1 MAFFKAKVLR
11 QRKDGMYVVYIRVTQ
26 NRKSKYIRT
35 SWVIDSIGLS
45 KDKLDIIDPFVAE
58 QTSKVISGYYN
69 TLNRIDTQ
77 DWTVCEIVDYLQ
89 KGKGGISFSSYARKH
104 IEKMKARGQ
113 ERTSRD
119 YKWALYSLEKFAG
132 GNEVMFSQLTYS
144 FLSRWIVS
152 LSQTAR
158 SKHKYPINIRQIH
171 KAAILEYNDEERG
184 IQLIT
189 NPWPKITIPK
199 EDTPKKRAI
208 SPNMLRR
215 FFAVVPDFSR
225 FTHPLQELGQD
236 IALISFCM
244 CGINSIDLFYAEK
257 SQYNDGIFHYNRRKT
272 SKSRSDNAYF
282 EIMVPQFIK
291 PTFEKYLSKNVES
304 PWLFDFQDRLSTSDS
319 FNANVN
325 AGISQICKKV
335 SPDFHASLYSFRHSW
350 AMVAQNGC
358 GASLG
363 DIDFALNHSTFKM
376 ARVYTKID
384 YSPAW
389 ELNEKVIDY
398 IFFSNEDI
406 DHHEDSGISFERMS
420 KYNLIRGEAFISG
433 ECVSVI
439 EDSGFTNVEQV
450 ITRLLSSLSDVIPRP
465 FKVQIKITNLDKRIF
480 QLYQRMLQQ
489 EI

>member
-1 MAFFKAKVLR
+1 MATLKATVKSK
-11 QRKDGMYVVYIRVTQ
+11 RKDGMYVVYIRFAH
-26 NRKSKYIRT
+26 NRKVSYLRT
-35 SWVIDSIGLS
+35 SWMVNDKGLS
-45 KDKLDIIDPFVAE
+45 RNKKDILDPYVIQ
-58 QTSKVISGYYN
+58 QTSKLIDQYYN

-77 DWTVCEIVDYLQ
+77 DWTVKEIVDYIQ
-89 KGKGGISFSSYARKH
+89 KGKDGISFSMYARKH
-104 IEKMKARGQ
+104 IEKMKVRGQ

-144 FLSRWIVS
+144 FLSRWIYS

-158 SKHKYPINIRQIH
+158 SKNKYPINIRQIH
-171 KAAILEYNDEERG
+171 KAAMLEYNDEERG

-189 NPWPKITIPK
+189 NPWPKISIPK
-199 EDTPKKRAI
+199 EDTPNKRAI

-244 CGINSIDLFYAEK
+244 CGINSIDLFYAKK
-257 SQYNDGIFHYNRRKT
+257 SQYHNGIFHYNRRKT

-291 PTFEKYLSKNVES
+291 LTFEKYLSKDMAS

-319 FNANVN
+319 FNANIN

-350 AMVAQNGC
+350 ATIAQNGC

-363 DIDFALNHSTFKM
+363 DVDFALNHSTFKL

-398 IFFSNEDI
+398 VFFSNEDI
-406 DHHEDSGISFERMS
+406 EKSEDANTFFERMS
-420 KYNLIRGEAFISG
+420 KYNLIRGEAFICG
-433 ECVSVI
+433 NRVCVI

-450 ITRLLSSLSDVIPRP
+450 IMKLLVSLPNDISRP
-465 FKVQIKITNLDKRIF
+465 SKVQIKITNLDKKQT
-480 QLYQRMLQQ
+480 QLYQRLIQ
-489 EI
+489 

>member
-1 MAFFKAKVLR
+1 MATLKATVKSK
-11 QRKDGMYVVYIRVTQ
+11 RKDGMYVVYIRFAH
-26 NRKSKYIRT
+26 NRKVSYLRT
-35 SWVIDSIGLS
+35 SWMVNDKGLS
-45 KDKLDIIDPFVAE
+45 RNKKDILDPSVIQ
-58 QTSKVISGYYN
+58 QTSRLIDNYYN
-69 TLNRIDTQ
+69 ILNRIDTQ
-77 DWTVCEIVDYLQ
+77 DWTVKEIVDYIQ
-89 KGKGGISFSSYARKH
+89 KGKDGISFSAYARKH
-104 IEKMKARGQ
+104 IENMIARGQ

-119 YKWALYSLEKFAG
+119 YKWALYHLEKFAG
-132 GNEVMFSQLTYS
+132 NNEVMFSQLTYS
-144 FLSRWIVS
+144 FLSRWIDS

-158 SKHKYPINIRQIH
+158 SKNKYPINIRQIH
-171 KAAILEYNDEERG
+171 KAAMLEYNDEERG

-199 EDTPKKRAI
+199 EDTPNKMAI
-208 SPNMLRR
+208 SPNMLRK

-236 IALISFCM
+236 VALISFCM
-244 CGINSIDLFYAEK
+244 CGINSVDLFYAEK
-257 SQYNDGIFHYNRRKT
+257 SQYNNGIFRYNRRKT
-272 SKSRSDNAYF
+272 RKSRSDSAYF
-282 EIMVPQFIK
+282 EIRVPQFIK
-291 PTFEKYLSKNVES
+291 PTFEKHFSKDMES
-304 PWLFDFQDRLSTSDS
+304 PWLFDFQERLSTPDS

-350 AMVAQNGC
+350 ATIAQNGC

-363 DIDFALNHSTFKM
+363 DIDFALNHSTYKM

-398 IFFSNEDI
+398 IFFSNEEPDNN
-406 DHHEDSGISFERMS
+406 EDPSKSFERMS
-420 KYNLIRGEAFISG
+420 KYNLVRGEAFISG

-450 ITRLLSSLSDVIPRP
+450 ISRLVSTISNELQRP
-465 FKVQIKITNLDKRIF
+465 SKVQIKITNKDKGQM
-480 QLYQRMLQQ
+480 QLYQRVLK
-489 EI
+489 

>member
-35 SWVIDSIGLS
+35 SWVVGDDGLS
-45 KDKLDIIDPFVAE
+45 RDKHDIIDPFVAE
-58 QTSKVISGYYN
+58 QTTKIISRYYN

-77 DWTVCEIVDYLQ
+77 DWTVKEIVDYIQ
-89 KGKGGISFSSYARKH
+89 KGKGGISFSLYARKY
-104 IEKMKARGQ
+104 IEKMIARGQ

-132 GNEVMFSQLTYS
+132 GNEVFFSQLTFA
-144 FLSRWIVS
+144 FLSRWIDS

-171 KAAILEYNDEERG
+171 KAAMLEYNDEERG
-184 IQLIT
+184 ILLIT
-189 NPWPKITIPK
+189 NPWLKITIPK
-199 EDTPKKRAI
+199 EDIPNKRAI
-208 SPNMLRR
+208 SPNMLRK

-236 IALISFCM
+236 VALISFCM
-244 CGINSIDLFYAEK
+244 CGINSVDLFYAEK
-257 SQYNDGIFHYNRRKT
+257 NQYHNGIFHYNRRKT
-272 SKSRSDNAYF
+272 RKSRSDNAYF
-282 EIMVPQFIK
+282 EIRVPQFIV
-291 PTFEKYLSKNVES
+291 PTFEKYLSKDKES
-304 PWLFDFQDRLSTSDS
+304 PWLFNFQERLSTPDS

-335 SPDFHASLYSFRHSW
+335 SPDFNASLYSFRHSW
-350 AMVAQNGC
+350 ATIAQNGC

-389 ELNEKVIDY
+389 KLNEKVIDY

-406 DHHEDSGISFERMS
+406 EKTEDSQSSFERMS
-420 KYNLIRGEAFISG
+420 KYNLIRGEAFICG
-433 ECVSVI
+433 NCVSVI
-439 EDSGFTNVEQV
+439 EDSGFTNIEQV
-450 ITRLLSSLSDVIPRP
+450 ITKLLSSLPNDFLRP
-465 FKVQIKITNLDKRIF
+465 SKAQIKITNLDKKQT
-480 QLYQRMLQQ
+480 QLYQRILQ
-489 EI
+489 

>member
-1 MAFFKAKVLR
+1 MATLKATVKSK
-11 QRKDGMYVVYIRVTQ
+11 RKDGMYVVYIRFAH
-26 NRKSKYIRT
+26 NRKVSYLRT
-35 SWVIDSIGLS
+35 SWMVNDKGLS
-45 KDKLDIIDPFVAE
+45 RNKKDILDPYVIQ
-58 QTSKVISGYYN
+58 QTSKLIDQYYN

-77 DWTVCEIVDYLQ
+77 DWTVKEIVDYIQ
-89 KGKGGISFSSYARKH
+89 KGKDGISFSMYARKH

-144 FLSRWIVS
+144 FLSRWIYS

-158 SKHKYPINIRQIH
+158 SKNKYPINIRQIH
-171 KAAILEYNDEERG
+171 KAAMLEYNDEERG

-199 EDTPKKRAI
+199 EDTPNKRAI

-236 IALISFCM
+236 VALISFCM
-244 CGINSIDLFYAEK
+244 CGINSIDLFFAKK
-257 SQYNDGIFHYNRRKT
+257 SQYHNGIFHYNRRKT

-282 EIMVPQFIK
+282 EIRVPQFIK
-291 PTFEKYLSKNVES
+291 PTFEKYLSKNIES

-335 SPDFHASLYSFRHSW
+335 SPDFHASLYFFRHSW
-350 AMVAQNGC
+350 ATIAQNGC

-363 DIDFALNHSTFKM
+363 DIDFALNHSTYKM

-398 IFFSNEDI
+398 IFFSNKEPDNN
-406 DHHEDSGISFERMS
+406 EDSTKSFERMS
-420 KYNLIRGEAFISG
+420 KYNIIRGEVFISG
-433 ECVSVI
+433 DCVSII

-450 ITRLLSSLSDVIPRP
+450 ITQLLSAFPEDVERP
-465 FKVQIKITNLDKRIF
+465 IKVQIRITNMDKKQT
-480 QLYQRMLQQ
+480 QLYQRILQ
-489 EI
+489 

>member
-1 MAFFKAKVLR
+1 MATLKATVKSK
-11 QRKDGMYVVYIRVTQ
+11 RKDGMYVVYIRFAH
-26 NRKSKYIRT
+26 NRKVSYLRT
-35 SWVIDSIGLS
+35 SWMVNDKGLS
-45 KDKLDIIDPFVAE
+45 RNKKDILDPFVIQ
-58 QTSKVISGYYN
+58 QTSKLIDQYYN

-77 DWTVCEIVDYLQ
+77 DWTVKEIVDYIQ
-89 KGKGGISFSSYARKH
+89 KGKDGISFSMYARKH

-132 GNEVMFSQLTYS
+132 DNEIMFSQLTYS
-144 FLSRWIVS
+144 FLSRWIDS

-158 SKHKYPINIRQIH
+158 SKNKYPINIRQIH
-171 KAAILEYNDEERG
+171 KAAMLEYNDEERS

-199 EDTPKKRAI
+199 EDTPNKRAI

-350 AMVAQNGC
+350 ATIAQNGC

-363 DIDFALNHSTFKM
+363 DVDFALDHSTYKM

-398 IFFSNEDI
+398 LFFSDKEPEHNED
-406 DHHEDSGISFERMS
+406 SSASFERMS

-433 ECVSVI
+433 ERVSVI

-450 ITRLLSSLSDVIPRP
+450 IAKVLMSMHDDLPRP
-465 FKVQIKITNLDKRIF
+465 TKVQIKITNLDKRQI
-480 QLYQRMLQQ
+480 QLYQRILQ
-489 EI
+489 

>member
-35 SWVIDSIGLS
+35 SWVVDDKGLS
-45 KDKLDIIDPFVAE
+45 RDKLDIIEPFVAE
-58 QTSKVISGYYN
+58 QTSRLITGYYN

-77 DWTVCEIVDYLQ
+77 NWTVKEVVDYIQ
-89 KGKGGISFSSYARKH
+89 KGKNGVSFSLYARKH
-104 IEKMKARGQ
+104 IEKMIARGQ

-119 YKWALYSLEKFAG
+119 YKWALYSLERFAG
-132 GNEVMFSQLTYS
+132 GNEVMFSQLTFS
-144 FLSRWIVS
+144 FLSRWIDS

-158 SKHKYPINIRQIH
+158 SKNKYPINIRQIH

-199 EDTPKKRAI
+199 EDTPNKRAI
-208 SPNMLRR
+208 SPNMLRK

-236 IALISFCM
+236 VALISFCM
-244 CGINSIDLFYAEK
+244 CGINSVDLFYAEK
-257 SQYNDGIFHYNRRKT
+257 SQYHEDIFHYNRRKT
-272 SKSRSDNAYF
+272 RKARSDNAYF
-282 EIMVPQFIK
+282 EIRVPQFIL
-291 PTFEKYLSKNVES
+291 PTFEKYLSKDMDS
-304 PWLFDFQDRLSTSDS
+304 PWLFDFQERLSTPDS

-325 AGISQICKKV
+325 AGISQICKRV

-350 AMVAQNGC
+350 ATIAQNGC

-363 DIDFALNHSTFKM
+363 DIDFALNHSTFKL

-389 ELNEKVIDY
+389 KLNEKVIDY
-398 IFFSNEDI
+398 VFFSNEDI
-406 DHHEDSGISFERMS
+406 DNREDYSNSFERMS
-420 KYNLIRGEAFISG
+420 KYNLIRGEAFICG
-433 ECVSVI
+433 DCVSLI

-450 ITRLLSSLSDVIPRP
+450 IKNLLVSLPDDTPRP
-465 FKVQIKITNLDKRIF
+465 SKVQIKISNLDKKQT
-480 QLYQRMLQQ
+480 QLYQRVLY
-489 EI
+489 

>member
-1 MAFFKAKVLR
+1 MATLKATVKSK
-11 QRKDGMYVVYIRVTQ
+11 RKDGMYVVYIRFAH
-26 NRKSKYIRT
+26 NRKVSYLRT
-35 SWVIDSIGLS
+35 SWMVNDKGLS
-45 KDKLDIIDPFVAE
+45 RNKKDILDPYVIQ
-58 QTSKVISGYYN
+58 QTSKLIDQYYN

-77 DWTVCEIVDYLQ
+77 DWTVKEIVDYIQ
-89 KGKGGISFSSYARKH
+89 KGKDGISFSDYARKH

-119 YKWALYSLEKFAG
+119 YKWALYSLEKYAG
-132 GNEVMFSQLTYS
+132 NNEVMFSQLTYS
-144 FLSRWIVS
+144 FLSRWIDS

-158 SKHKYPINIRQIH
+158 SKNKYPINIRQIH
-171 KAAILEYNDEERG
+171 KAAMLEYNDEERG

-199 EDTPKKRAI
+199 EDTPNKRAI

-236 IALISFCM
+236 VALISFCM
-244 CGINSIDLFYAEK
+244 CGINSIDLFFAKK
-257 SQYNDGIFHYNRRKT
+257 SQYHNGIFHYNRRKT

-282 EIMVPQFIK
+282 EIRVPQFIK
-291 PTFEKYLSKNVES
+291 LTFEKYLSKDMAS

-319 FNANVN
+319 FNANIN

-350 AMVAQNGC
+350 ATIAQNGC

-363 DIDFALNHSTFKM
+363 DVDFALNHSTFKL

-398 IFFSNEDI
+398 VFFSNEDI
-406 DHHEDSGISFERMS
+406 EKSEDANTFFERMS
-420 KYNLIRGEAFISG
+420 KYNLIRGEAFICG
-433 ECVSVI
+433 NRVCVI

-450 ITRLLSSLSDVIPRP
+450 IMKLLVSLPNDISRP
-465 FKVQIKITNLDKRIF
+465 SKVQIKITNLDKKQT
-480 QLYQRMLQQ
+480 QLYQRLIQ
-489 EI
+489 

>member
-1 MAFFKAKVLR
+1 MATLKATVKSK
-11 QRKDGMYVVYIRVTQ
+11 RKDGMYVVYIRFAH
-26 NRKSKYIRT
+26 NRKVSYLRT
-35 SWVIDSIGLS
+35 SWMVNDKGLS
-45 KDKLDIIDPFVAE
+45 RNKKDILDPFVIQ
-58 QTSKVISGYYN
+58 QTSKLIDQYYN

-77 DWTVCEIVDYLQ
+77 DWTVKEIVDYIQ
-89 KGKGGISFSSYARKH
+89 KGKDGISFSMYARKH

-132 GNEVMFSQLTYS
+132 DNEIMFSQLTYS
-144 FLSRWIVS
+144 FLSRWIDS
-152 LSQTAR
+152 ISQTAR
-158 SKHKYPINIRQIH
+158 SKNKYPINIRQIH
-171 KAAILEYNDEERG
+171 KAAMLEYNDEERG
-184 IQLIT
+184 ILLIT
-189 NPWPKITIPK
+189 NPWPKISIPK
-199 EDTPKKRAI
+199 EDTPNKRAI

-244 CGINSIDLFYAEK
+244 CGINSIDLFYAKK
-257 SQYNDGIFHYNRRKT
+257 SQYHNGIFHYNRRKT

-282 EIMVPQFIK
+282 EIRVPQFIK
-291 PTFEKYLSKNVES
+291 PTFEKYLSKNIES

-319 FNANVN
+319 FNANIN

-350 AMVAQNGC
+350 ATIAQNGC

-363 DIDFALNHSTFKM
+363 DVDFALNHSTFKL

-398 IFFSNEDI
+398 VFFSNEDI
-406 DHHEDSGISFERMS
+406 EKSEDANTFFERMS
-420 KYNLIRGEAFISG
+420 KYNLIRGEAFICG
-433 ECVSVI
+433 NRVCVI

-450 ITRLLSSLSDVIPRP
+450 IMKLLVSLPNDISRP
-465 FKVQIKITNLDKRIF
+465 SKVQIKITN
-480 QLYQRMLQQ
+480 
-489 EI
+489 

>member
-1 MAFFKAKVLR
+1 MATLKATVKSK
-11 QRKDGMYVVYIRVTQ
+11 RKDGMYVVYIRFAH
-26 NRKSKYIRT
+26 NRKVSYLRT
-35 SWVIDSIGLS
+35 SWMVNDKGLS
-45 KDKLDIIDPFVAE
+45 RNKKDILDPFVIQ
-58 QTSKVISGYYN
+58 QTSKLIDQYYN
-69 TLNRIDTQ
+69 TLNKIDTQ
-77 DWTVCEIVDYLQ
+77 DWTVKEIVDYIQ
-89 KGKGGISFSSYARKH
+89 KGKDGISFSDYARKH

-119 YKWALYSLEKFAG
+119 YKWALYNLEKFAG
-132 GNEVMFSQLTYS
+132 GNEVMFSQLTFS
-144 FLSRWIVS
+144 FLSRWIES

-158 SKHKYPINIRQIH
+158 SKNKYPINIRQIH
-171 KAAILEYNDEERG
+171 KAAMLEYNDEERG
-184 IQLIT
+184 ILLIT

-199 EDTPKKRAI
+199 EDTPNKRAI

-236 IALISFCM
+236 VALISFCM
-244 CGINSIDLFYAEK
+244 CGINSIDLFYAKK
-257 SQYNDGIFHYNRRKT
+257 SQYNNGIFHYNRRKT
-272 SKSRSDNAYF
+272 CKSRSDNAYF
-282 EIMVPQFIK
+282 EIRVPQFIK
-291 PTFEKYLSKNVES
+291 PTFEKYLSKDMES
-304 PWLFDFQDRLSTSDS
+304 PWLFYFQDRLSTSDS

-350 AMVAQNGC
+350 ATIAQNGC

-363 DIDFALNHSTFKM
+363 DVDFALDHSTYKM

-398 IFFSNEDI
+398 LFFSDKEPEHNED
-406 DHHEDSGISFERMS
+406 SSASFERMS

-433 ECVSVI
+433 ERVSVI

-450 ITRLLSSLSDVIPRP
+450 IAKVLMSMHDDLPRP
-465 FKVQIKITNLDKRIF
+465 TKVQIKITNLDKRQI
-480 QLYQRMLQQ
+480 QLYQRILQ
-489 EI
+489 

>member
-1 MAFFKAKVLR
+1 MATLKATVKSK
-11 QRKDGMYVVYIRVTQ
+11 RKDGMYVVYIRFAH
-26 NRKSKYIRT
+26 NRKVSYLRT
-35 SWVIDSIGLS
+35 SWMVNDKGLS
-45 KDKLDIIDPFVAE
+45 RNKKDILDPFVIQ
-58 QTSKVISGYYN
+58 QTSKLIDQYYN

-77 DWTVCEIVDYLQ
+77 DWTVKEIVDYIQ
-89 KGKGGISFSSYARKH
+89 KGKDGISFSMYARKH

-144 FLSRWIVS
+144 FLSIYS

-158 SKHKYPINIRQIH
+158 SKNKYPINVRQIH
-171 KAAILEYNDEERG
+171 KAAMLEYNDEERG

-199 EDTPKKRAI
+199 EDTPNKRAI
-208 SPNMLRR
+208 SPNMLRK

-236 IALISFCM
+236 VALISFCM
-244 CGINSIDLFYAEK
+244 CGINSIDLFYAKK
-257 SQYNDGIFHYNRRKT
+257 SQYHNGIFHYNRRKT
-272 SKSRSDNAYF
+272 CKSRSDNAYF
-282 EIMVPQFIK
+282 EIRVPQFIK
-291 PTFEKYLSKNVES
+291 PTFEKYLSKDMES

-350 AMVAQNGC
+350 ATIAQNGC

-363 DIDFALNHSTFKM
+363 DVDFALDHSTYKM

-398 IFFSNEDI
+398 LFFSDKEPEHNED
-406 DHHEDSGISFERMS
+406 SSASFERMS

-433 ECVSVI
+433 ERVSVI

-450 ITRLLSSLSDVIPRP
+450 IAKVLMSMHDDLPRP
-465 FKVQIKITNLDKRIF
+465 TKVQIKITNLDKRQI
-480 QLYQRMLQQ
+480 QLYQRILQ
-489 EI
+489 

>member
-1 MAFFKAKVLR
+1 MATLKATVKSK
-11 QRKDGMYVVYIRVTQ
+11 RKDGMYVVYIRFAH
-26 NRKSKYIRT
+26 NRKVSYLRT
-35 SWVIDSIGLS
+35 SWMVNDKGLS
-45 KDKLDIIDPFVAE
+45 RNKKDIIDPYVIQ
-58 QTSKVISGYYN
+58 QTSKLIDQYYN

-77 DWTVCEIVDYLQ
+77 DWTVKEIVDYIQ
-89 KGKGGISFSSYARKH
+89 KGKDGISFSMYARKH

-132 GNEVMFSQLTYS
+132 DNEIMFSQLTYS
-144 FLSRWIVS
+144 FLSRWIDS

-158 SKHKYPINIRQIH
+158 SKNKYPINIRQIH
-171 KAAILEYNDEERG
+171 KAAMLEYNDEERG

-189 NPWPKITIPK
+189 NPWPKISIPK
-199 EDTPKKRAI
+199 EDTPNKRAI

-244 CGINSIDLFYAEK
+244 CGINSIDLFFAKK
-257 SQYNDGIFHYNRRKT
+257 SQYHNGIFHYNRRKT

-291 PTFEKYLSKNVES
+291 PTFEKYLSKDMAS

-319 FNANVN
+319 FNANIN

-350 AMVAQNGC
+350 ATIAQNGC

-363 DIDFALNHSTFKM
+363 DVDFALNHSTFKL

-398 IFFSNEDI
+398 VFFSNEDI
-406 DHHEDSGISFERMS
+406 EKSEDANTFFERMS
-420 KYNLIRGEAFISG
+420 KYNLIRGEAFICG
-433 ECVSVI
+433 NRVCVI

-450 ITRLLSSLSDVIPRP
+450 IMKLLVSLPNDISRP
-465 FKVQIKITNLDKRIF
+465 SKVQIKITNLDKKQT
-480 QLYQRMLQQ
+480 QLYQRLIQ
-489 EI
+489 

>member
-1 MAFFKAKVLR
+1 MATLKATVKSK
-11 QRKDGMYVVYIRVTQ
+11 RKDGMYVVYIRFAH
-26 NRKSKYIRT
+26 NRKVSYLRT
-35 SWVIDSIGLS
+35 SWMVNDKGLS
-45 KDKLDIIDPFVAE
+45 RNKKDIIDPYVIQ
-58 QTSKVISGYYN
+58 QTSKLIDQYYN
-69 TLNRIDTQ
+69 TMNRIDTQ
-77 DWTVCEIVDYLQ
+77 DWTVKEIVDYIQ
-89 KGKGGISFSSYARKH
+89 KGKDGISFSMYARKH

-132 GNEVMFSQLTYS
+132 DNEIMFSQLTYS
-144 FLSRWIVS
+144 FLSRWIDS
-152 LSQTAR
+152 ISQTAR
-158 SKHKYPINIRQIH
+158 SKNKYPINIRQIH
-171 KAAILEYNDEERG
+171 KAAMLEYNDEERG
-184 IQLIT
+184 ILLIT

-199 EDTPKKRAI
+199 EDTPNKRAI

-236 IALISFCM
+236 VALISFCM
-244 CGINSIDLFYAEK
+244 CGINSIDLFFAKK
-257 SQYNDGIFHYNRRKT
+257 SQYHNGIFHYNRRKT

-282 EIMVPQFIK
+282 EII
-291 PTFEKYLSKNVES
+291 TFEKYMSKNMES

-350 AMVAQNGC
+350 ATIAQNGC

-363 DIDFALNHSTFKM
+363 DIDFALNHSTYKM

-406 DHHEDSGISFERMS
+406 NNHEDSGKSFERMS
-420 KYNLIRGEAFISG
+420 KYNLIRGEAFING
-433 ECVSVI
+433 ECVFVI
-439 EDSGFTNVEQV
+439 EDSGYTNVEQV
-450 ITRLLSSLSDVIPRP
+450 ITKLLSSLPDEIERP
-465 FKVQIKITNLDKRIF
+465 TKVQIRITNLDKQQT
-480 QLYQRMLQQ
+480 QLYQR
-489 EI
+489 ISNDVP

>member
-1 MAFFKAKVLR
+1 MATLKATVKSK
-11 QRKDGMYVVYIRVTQ
+11 RKDGMYVVYIRFAH
-26 NRKSKYIRT
+26 NRKVSYLRT
-35 SWVIDSIGLS
+35 SWMVNDKGLS
-45 KDKLDIIDPFVAE
+45 RNKKDILDPSVIQ
-58 QTSKVISGYYN
+58 QTSRLIDNYYN
-69 TLNRIDTQ
+69 ILNRIDTQ
-77 DWTVCEIVDYLQ
+77 DWTVKEIVDYIQ
-89 KGKGGISFSSYARKH
+89 KGKDGISFSAYARKH
-104 IEKMKARGQ
+104 IENMIARGQ

-119 YKWALYSLEKFAG
+119 YKWALYHLEKFAG
-132 GNEVMFSQLTYS
+132 NNEVMFYQLTYS
-144 FLSRWIVS
+144 FLSRWIDS

-158 SKHKYPINIRQIH
+158 SKNKYPINIRQIH
-171 KAAILEYNDEERG
+171 KAAMLEYNDEERG

-199 EDTPKKRAI
+199 EDTPNKRAI
-208 SPNMLRR
+208 SPNMLRK

-236 IALISFCM
+236 VALISFCM
-244 CGINSIDLFYAEK
+244 CGINSVDLFYAEK
-257 SQYNDGIFHYNRRKT
+257 SQYNNGIFRYNRRKT
-272 SKSRSDNAYF
+272 RKSRSDSAYF
-282 EIMVPQFIK
+282 EIRVPQFIK
-291 PTFEKYLSKNVES
+291 PTFEKHFSKDMES
-304 PWLFDFQDRLSTSDS
+304 PWLFDFQERLSTPDS

-350 AMVAQNGC
+350 ATIAQNGC

-363 DIDFALNHSTFKM
+363 DIDVALNHSTYKM

-398 IFFSNEDI
+398 IFFSNEEPDNN
-406 DHHEDSGISFERMS
+406 EDPSKSFERMS
-420 KYNLIRGEAFISG
+420 KYNLVRGEAFISG

-450 ITRLLSSLSDVIPRP
+450 ISRLVSTISNELQRP
-465 FKVQIKITNLDKRIF
+465 SKVQIKITNKDKGQM
-480 QLYQRMLQQ
+480 QLYQRVLK
-489 EI
+489 

>member
-1 MAFFKAKVLR
+1 MATLKATVKSK
-11 QRKDGMYVVYIRVTQ
+11 RKDGMYVVYIRFAH
-26 NRKSKYIRT
+26 NRKVSYLRT
-35 SWVIDSIGLS
+35 SWMVNDKGLS
-45 KDKLDIIDPFVAE
+45 RNKKDILDPYVIQ
-58 QTSKVISGYYN
+58 QTSKLIDQYYN
-69 TLNRIDTQ
+69 TMNRIDTQ
-77 DWTVCEIVDYLQ
+77 DWTVKEIVDYIQ
-89 KGKGGISFSSYARKH
+89 KGKDGISFSMYARKH

-144 FLSRWIVS
+144 FLSRWIYS

-158 SKHKYPINIRQIH
+158 SKNKYPINIRQIH
-171 KAAILEYNDEERG
+171 KAAMLEYNDEERG

-199 EDTPKKRAI
+199 EDTPNKRAI

-244 CGINSIDLFYAEK
+244 CGINSVDLFFAKK
-257 SQYNDGIFHYNRRKT
+257 SQYHNGIFHYNRRKT

-282 EIMVPQFIK
+282 EIRVPQFIK
-291 PTFEKYLSKNVES
+291 LTFEKYLSKDMAS

-319 FNANVN
+319 FNANIN

-350 AMVAQNGC
+350 ATIAQNGC

-363 DIDFALNHSTFKM
+363 DVDFALNHSTFKL
-376 ARVYTKID
+376 ARVYTKKD

-398 IFFSNEDI
+398 VFFSNEDI
-406 DHHEDSGISFERMS
+406 EKSEDANTFFERMS
-420 KYNLIRGEAFISG
+420 KYNLIRGEAFICG
-433 ECVSVI
+433 NRVCVI

-450 ITRLLSSLSDVIPRP
+450 IMKLLVSLPNDISRP
-465 FKVQIKITNLDKRIF
+465 SKVQIKITNLDKKQT
-480 QLYQRMLQQ
+480 QLYQRLIQ
-489 EI
+489 

>member
-26 NRKSKYIRT
+26 SRKSKYIRT
-35 SWVIDSIGLS
+35 SWVVGDDGLS
-45 KDKLDIIDPFVAE
+45 KDKQDIIDPFIAE
-58 QTSKVISGYYN
+58 QTSKLISGYYN

-77 DWTVCEIVDYLQ
+77 NWTVCEIVDYIQ
-89 KGKGGISFSSYARKH
+89 KGKEGISFSDYARKH
-104 IEKMKARGQ
+104 IEKMIAKGQ

-119 YKWALYSLEKFAG
+119 YKWALYNLEKFAG
-132 GNEVMFSQLTYS
+132 GNEVMFSQLTFS
-144 FLSRWIVS
+144 FLSRWIDS

-171 KAAILEYNDEERG
+171 KAAMLEYNDEERG

-189 NPWPKITIPK
+189 NPWPKISIPK
-199 EDTPKKRAI
+199 EDTPHKRVI

-215 FFAVVPDFSR
+215 FFAVVPDYSR

-236 IALISFCM
+236 VALISFCM
-244 CGINSIDLFYAEK
+244 CGINSVDLFYAEK
-257 SQYNDGIFHYNRRKT
+257 NQYLDGIFHYNRRKT
-272 SKSRSDNAYF
+272 RKSRSDNAYF
-282 EIMVPQFIK
+282 EIRVPQFIV
-291 PTFEKYLSKNVES
+291 PTFEKYLSKDINS
-304 PWLFDFQDRLSTSDS
+304 PWLFDFQERLSTPDS

-350 AMVAQNGC
+350 ATIAQNGC

-363 DIDFALNHSTFKM
+363 DIDFALNHSTYKM

-389 ELNEKVIDY
+389 DLNEKVIDY

-406 DHHEDSGISFERMS
+406 P
-420 KYNLIRGEAFISG
+420 KIR
-433 ECVSVI
+433 
-439 EDSGFTNVEQV
+439 
-450 ITRLLSSLSDVIPRP
+450 R
-465 FKVQIKITNLDKRIF
+465 
-480 QLYQRMLQQ
+480 
-489 EI
+489 

>member
-1 MAFFKAKVLR
+1 
-11 QRKDGMYVVYIRVTQ
+11 
-26 NRKSKYIRT
+26 
-35 SWVIDSIGLS
+35 
-45 KDKLDIIDPFVAE
+45 
-58 QTSKVISGYYN
+58 
-69 TLNRIDTQ
+69 
-77 DWTVCEIVDYLQ
+77 
-89 KGKGGISFSSYARKH
+89 
-104 IEKMKARGQ
+104 
-113 ERTSRD
+113 
-119 YKWALYSLEKFAG
+119 
-132 GNEVMFSQLTYS
+132 MFSQLTYS
-144 FLSRWIVS
+144 FLSRWIYS

-158 SKHKYPINIRQIH
+158 SKNKYPINIRQIH
-171 KAAILEYNDEERG
+171 KTAMLEYNDEERG
-184 IQLIT
+184 IQIIT

-199 EDTPKKRAI
+199 EDTPNKRAI
-208 SPNMLRR
+208 STNILRR

-236 IALISFCM
+236 VALISFCM
-244 CGINSIDLFYAEK
+244 CGINSIDLFFAKK
-257 SQYNDGIFHYNRRKT
+257 SQYHNGVFHYNRRKT

-291 PTFEKYLSKNVES
+291 PTFEKYLSKNIES

-350 AMVAQNGC
+350 ATIAQNGC

-363 DIDFALNHSTFKM
+363 DVDFALNHSTYKM

-398 IFFSNEDI
+398 FFFSNEDI
-406 DHHEDSGISFERMS
+406 VVNREDSDNSFERMS
-420 KYNLIRGEAFISG
+420 KYNLIRGEAFVSG

-450 ITRLLSSLSDVIPRP
+450 ITRLLSSFSDNISRP
-465 FKVQIKITNLDKRIF
+465 SKVQIKISNLDKKQT
-480 QLYQRMLQQ
+480 QLYQRILQ
-489 EI
+489 

>member
-1 MAFFKAKVLR
+1 MATLKATVKSK
-11 QRKDGMYVVYIRVTQ
+11 RKDGMYVVYIRFAH
-26 NRKSKYIRT
+26 NRKVSYLRT
-35 SWVIDSIGLS
+35 TWMVNDKGLS
-45 KDKLDIIDPFVAE
+45 RNKRDIIDPFVIQ
-58 QTSKVISGYYN
+58 QTSKLIDRYYN

-77 DWTVCEIVDYLQ
+77 DWTVYEIVDYIQ
-89 KGKGGISFSSYARKH
+89 KGNDGISFSMYARKH
-104 IEKMKARGQ
+104 IEKMIARGQ

-132 GNEVMFSQLTYS
+132 GDEIMFSQLTYS
-144 FLSRWIVS
+144 FLSRWIDS

-158 SKHKYPINIRQIH
+158 SKNKYPINIRQIH
-171 KAAILEYNDEERG
+171 KAAMLEYNDEERG

-189 NPWPKITIPK
+189 NPWPKISIPK
-199 EDTPKKRAI
+199 EDTPNKRAI
-208 SPNMLRR
+208 SPNMLRK

-236 IALISFCM
+236 VALISFCM
-244 CGINSIDLFYAEK
+244 CGINSVDLFFAK
-257 SQYNDGIFHYNRRKT
+257 KNQYHDGIFHYNRRKT
-272 SKSRSDNAYF
+272 CKSRSDNAYF
-282 EIMVPQFIK
+282 EIRVPQFIK
-291 PTFEKYLSKNVES
+291 LTFEKYLSKDMES

-350 AMVAQNGC
+350 ATVAQNGC

-363 DIDFALNHSTFKM
+363 DVDFALDHSTYKM

-406 DHHEDSGISFERMS
+406 DNHEDSGKSFERMS

-433 ECVSVI
+433 ERASVI

-450 ITRLLSSLSDVIPRP
+450 IAKVLMSMHDDLPRP
-465 FKVQIKITNLDKRIF
+465 TKVQIKITNLDKRQI
-480 QLYQRMLQQ
+480 QLYQRILQ
-489 EI
+489 